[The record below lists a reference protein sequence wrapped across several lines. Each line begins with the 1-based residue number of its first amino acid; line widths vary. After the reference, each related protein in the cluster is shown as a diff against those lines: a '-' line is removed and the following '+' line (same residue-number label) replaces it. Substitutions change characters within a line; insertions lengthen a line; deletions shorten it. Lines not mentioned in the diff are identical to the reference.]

1 MFKIEHQT
9 ELLPDFNINK
19 LIIKVP
25 KEVLSGT
32 KLAPG
37 KIKLSAQKVEPVKEE
52 LSGSMF
58 EIY

>member
-1 MFKIEHQT
+1 MFKIERQT
-9 ELLPDFNINK
+9 DFLPEFNTNK

-25 KEVLSGT
+25 KEALSGT

-37 KIKLSAQKVEPVKEE
+37 EIKLNNQKVEPVEEE
-52 LSGSMF
+52 LTGPVF